1 MYLKTLKLVGFKSF
15 ADRTRLELEPGVTVV
30 VGPNGSGKSNIV
42 DAIAWVMGTQST
54 RTLRTQ
60 KMEDLIFAGTATRP
74 SLGRAEVTLTFDN
87 ISRSLPLDLDEV
99 SISRR
104 LYRDGSSDYEIN
116 GVDVRLLDVQELLSD
131 SGVGRHQHVIVG
143 QGQLDQ
149 ILNAKPEDHRS
160 VIEEAA
166 GVLKHR
172 LRKDRA
178 IRRLDST
185 DADLLRLHDILGEL
199 KRQIRPLRRQ
209 ARAAE
214 RYLIVRDEVRA
225 LRLYLG
231 GEDLRTIRTRLTA
244 VVKEHRDLDEWLAS
258 AGSKEATLANSIE
271 PLTLAAGEAG
281 RRLEED
287 TAAAARLETSAERFR
302 RIAQVAHERHRSLSQ
317 RIQGAGERRRDMQD
331 EARQIQSELAQS
343 SEEERRARAEAD
355 RAERSHRTF
364 EEEER
369 SLAEQEQM
377 PTEGVVAA
385 VRGDLGS
392 LEAAALRDDREADQ
406 VGRRLESLHGQLE
419 AESLET
425 DRLKNEIKQL
435 DIDATAAQQAHEVTV
450 ADRRSQ
456 QAIWESAEIEVQNAR
471 LEVAGAAAR
480 VDALES
486 AVEGLADPQAR
497 EKALSTSGVAGS
509 LASILDVPEDLAA
522 AVDAALGP
530 WSDALAVETPSA
542 IESVVGVLK
551 SDGLGGVPLVTS
563 RFTNS
568 DVPARSIADSY
579 GLEPLVDL
587 LGGRA
592 DRRMA
597 ASLLGDVIVAEGW
610 SSGWQIVARHP
621 ALRVVTPEGD
631 LITADG
637 IRIAHPDGA
646 TPVALERART
656 SLEEAELNLA
666 RADSRHVASRR
677 DFDHTRSTERAALEE
692 LELIETNL
700 SGAAEAL
707 ARLERTRAGVEH
719 EINRLEQRRSL
730 LLESAADREV
740 RIAELRGRLSALEGE
755 EAERQLL
762 WEQLATRRVAIA
774 QKRDRAGE
782 ERQKAA
788 SELGAIVERR
798 RLLEN
803 RLAAIQGDLQ
813 DLVDRP
819 GDPHRLEELEV
830 VEEGARRSLA
840 AVRVHITTLRDRQVA
855 LRKESGEAGDRL
867 TSARRDLDA
876 IRASIAGRKEV
887 RARLDVESAEL
898 TVRLE
903 SVAEALRRD
912 VDSTE
917 EQALAAP
924 APEVEEGVDRR
935 ERLLSLEAE
944 MRRMGTINP
953 LAAEEF
959 LELEARRLDMQT
971 QLDDLE
977 SSRNELRKVISAL
990 DEEIVG
996 LFKTAFD
1003 EVSAAYEQH
1012 FSVLF
1017 PGGRG
1022 RLVLTDPDDLLKT
1035 GVDIEAQ
1042 PLGKKVGRLSLLSGG
1057 ERSLAALAFLFGV
1070 FKARPSPFYI
1080 VDEVEAALDDANLR
1094 RFLRLVDEFRQT
1106 AQLVIVTHQQ
1116 QTMEAAD
1123 ILYGV
1128 TMEPG
1133 GSSKVIA
1140 KRMAESPATVSAS

>member
-74 SLGRAEVTLTFDN
+74 ALGRSEVTLTFDN

-116 GVDVRLLDVQELLSD
+116 GVGVRLLDVQELLSD

-143 QGQLDQ
+143 QGQLEE
-149 ILNAKPEDHRS
+149 ILNAKPEDHRA

-185 DADLLRLHDILGEL
+185 DADLLRLNDIIGEL
-199 KRQIRPLRRQ
+199 RRQIRPLRRQ

-214 RYLIVRDEVRA
+214 RYLIIRDEIRA
-225 LRLYLG
+225 LRLFIG
-231 GEDLRTIRTRLTA
+231 GEDLRSIGERLE
-244 VVKEHRDLDEWLAS
+244 VVAGEHSDLDKWLITA
-258 AGSKEATLANSIE
+258 AAEEATLAASIE
-271 PLTLAAGEAG
+271 PLTRAAGDTG

-287 TAAAARLETSAERFR
+287 TAAAARLETAAERFR
-302 RIAQVAHERHRSLSQ
+302 RIAQVAHERHRALSQ
-317 RIQGAGERRRDMQD
+317 RIQGAGERRRDMQE
-331 EARQIQSELAQS
+331 EARQIQSELARS
-343 SEEERRARAEAD
+343 SEEERRARTDAE
-355 RAERSHRTF
+355 RAERAHREF
-364 EEEER
+364 EDEER

-377 PTEGVVAA
+377 PTEGAVAA

-392 LEAAALRDDREADQ
+392 LDAAVLRDEREADQ

-419 AESLET
+419 SESIET
-425 DRLKNEIKQL
+425 DRLQTEIERD
-435 DIDATAAQQAHEVTV
+435 DIAATTAQQAHESAV
-450 ADRRSQ
+450 ADRRNQ
-456 QAIWESAEIEVQNAR
+456 QSIWEAAEVDLQDTRLTVSA
-471 LEVAGAAAR
+471 AAAR
-480 VDALES
+480 VEALES
-486 AVEGLADPQAR
+486 AADGLADPQAR
-497 EKALSTSGVAGS
+497 ERAAAAGGVRGS
-509 LASILDVPEDLAA
+509 LATILDVPDGLAA
-522 AVDAALGP
+522 AIDAALGP
-530 WSDALAVETPSA
+530 WSDALAVDGPSA
-542 IESVVGVLK
+542 IEEVVGDLK
-551 SDGLGGVPLVTS
+551 AHGMGGIPLITP
-563 RFTNS
+563 RFTGG
-568 DVPARSIADSY
+568 DLPARPVAASF
-579 GLEPLVDL
+579 GLQTLVDA

-592 DRRMA
+592 DRKLA
-597 ASLLGDVIVAEGW
+597 ASLLGDVVLAEGW
-610 SSGWQIVARHP
+610 SAGWQIVSKHP
-621 ALRVVTPEGD
+621 AIRVVTPEGD

-637 IRIAHPDGA
+637 IRVGYPDGA
-646 TPVALERART
+646 TPAALERARVA
-656 SLEEAELNLA
+656 LEEAELNLA
-666 RADSRHVASRR
+666 RAESRHVAARR
-677 DFDHTRSTERAALEE
+677 DFERTRDIERSALES
-692 LELIETNL
+692 LELIEVSL
-700 SGAAEAL
+700 SGATEAL
-707 ARLERTRAGVEH
+707 SRLERTRSGVEH
-719 EINRLEQRRSL
+719 EIDRLEQRRSL
-730 LLESAADREV
+730 LLDSAAGRET

-755 EAERQLL
+755 EAERQRA
-762 WEQLATRRVAIA
+762 WDELAGRRLAVAK
-774 QKRDRAGE
+774 QRDEARA
-782 ERQKAA
+782 ERQQAA

-798 RLLEN
+798 RLLER

-819 GDPHRLEELEV
+819 GDPGRLEELEFA
-830 VEEGARRSLA
+830 EDGARRSLA
-840 AVRVHITTLRDRQVA
+840 AVRVHVATLRERQME
-855 LRKESGEAGDRL
+855 LRAAAGEAGERL
-867 TSARRDLDA
+867 TTARRQLDET
-876 IRASIAGRKEV
+876 RVLIADHKEQ

-898 TVRLE
+898 KVRLE
-903 SVAEALRRD
+903 AVAEGLRRD
-912 VDSTE
+912 VDATE
-917 EQALAAP
+917 EQALDAP

-935 ERLLSLEAE
+935 ERLTSLEAE
-944 MRRMGTINP
+944 MRRMGNINP
-953 LAAEEF
+953 LAAEEYQ
-959 LELEARRLDMQT
+959 ELESRRLHLQE

-996 LFKTAFD
+996 LFKLAFD
-1003 EVSAAYEQH
+1003 EVAAAYEQH

-1022 RLVLTDPDDLLKT
+1022 RLVLTDPDDHLST

-1057 ERSLAALAFLFGV
+1057 ERSLAALAFLFAV

-1094 RFLRLVDEFRQT
+1094 RFLRLVDEFRRT

-1140 KRMAESPATVSAS
+1140 KRMIESPAPVPAS